1 MKNNSAASN
10 HTTSRLSSKSL
21 ERSVFA
27 TPSSRSQPLKSNV
40 NKSIEDLSHLQHPGR
55 SDQHIVG
62 SSKSYTILPIHNRIN
77 IHSSSHTPQSQKTD
91 AFNSTTTIKLHDS
104 SFMHFSNANDAKIN
118 SSSWRF
124 NTGNRRDINTI
135 GRENRNKNK
144 KCHHLCGKYPLYF
157 YVALGVA
164 LFLILGMIIALPV
177 IVTSSMMTTS
187 TISTTT
193 ASTTTTTVATVTITS
208 NTYTSTWKGIRM
220 IYHCDS
226 CSQQLV
232 YSLLSFNYVA
242 IANVTRIT
250 FAVRRDSEYFGIDD
264 VSIRNAAAPGTELL
278 SNGGF
283 ETGDFSSW
291 IHCVQSGSLATGSVQ
306 STSSGITYGSY
317 NFVARS
323 GFYYYLGGATVNA
336 EYLSQ
341 TFPSIIGNTYIF
353 SFAYVY
359 AGNGSK
365 TITLEVEPSDTIEN
379 IKAKI
384 QGNEGIPSDQQQLIF
399 AGKQLEDS
407 HTLSD
412 YNIQKE
418 STLHLVL
425 RLRGGM
431 QIFVKT
437 FTGRTMTFEVEPND
451 TIEKLKVKIDDKEDI
466 PPEQQRLMFVGKLL
480 EPHRTFS
487 DYDIQKES
495 TLYLSARL
503 PGGNNQ

>member
-193 ASTTTTTVATVTITS
+193 A
-208 NTYTSTWKGIRM
+208 
-220 IYHCDS
+220 
-226 CSQQLV
+226 
-232 YSLLSFNYVA
+232 

-250 FAVRRDSEYFGIDD
+250 FAVRRDSGYFGIDD
-264 VSIRNAAAPGTELL
+264 VSIRNAAAPGIELL

>member
-193 ASTTTTTVATVTITS
+193 
-208 NTYTSTWKGIRM
+208 
-220 IYHCDS
+220 
-226 CSQQLV
+226 
-232 YSLLSFNYVA
+232 A

>member
-193 ASTTTTTVATVTITS
+193 A
-208 NTYTSTWKGIRM
+208 
-220 IYHCDS
+220 
-226 CSQQLV
+226 
-232 YSLLSFNYVA
+232 

-250 FAVRRDSEYFGIDD
+250 FAVRRDSGYFGIDD
-264 VSIRNAAAPGTELL
+264 VSIRNAAAPGIELL

-359 AGNGSK
+359 AGNGS
-365 TITLEVEPSDTIEN
+365 LNSGDF
-379 IKAKI
+379 
-384 QGNEGIPSDQQQLIF
+384 L
-399 AGKQLEDS
+399 
-407 HTLSD
+407 LS
-412 YNIQKE
+412 
-418 STLHLVL
+418 V
-425 RLRGGM
+425 
-431 QIFVKT
+431 
-437 FTGRTMTFEVEPND
+437 
-451 TIEKLKVKIDDKEDI
+451 
-466 PPEQQRLMFVGKLL
+466 
-480 EPHRTFS
+480 
-487 DYDIQKES
+487 
-495 TLYLSARL
+495 
-503 PGGNNQ
+503 